1 MAKLTIEIEENEFA
15 LYDVSVYVNGEFK
28 YTDENFT
35 SEEAAYEHAMSA
47 WRPVQANPDHGAVFN
62 E

>member
-15 LYDVSVYVNGEFK
+15 LYDVTVYVNGEFL

-35 SEEAAYEHAMSA
+35 SEDVAYAHAMSSFQ
-47 WRPVQANPDHGAVFN
+47 PVVNPGRF
-62 E
+62 